1 MPPMPGPEKGKN
13 YKAAGPKVGHS
24 NGGFP
29 KYFHLLMHIG
39 HLLEERCR
47 GELAEFGLHHG
58 QARVLMTLA
67 NYDGVN
73 QADLARGM
81 DVAPPTLSV
90 MLKKLLDQK
99 LVRRTAVKEDDRVYR
114 ISLTPAGRRA
124 VGRITS
130 VWANANRAITDSL
143 GESVD
148 LAAVHDQL
156 LRVRDG
162 LGGRTPT
169 L

>member
-1 MPPMPGPEKGKN
+1 MPPMPGPDREENSK
-13 YKAAGPKVGHS
+13 
-24 NGGFP
+24 GGFP

-47 GELAEFGLHHG
+47 GELSEFGLHHG

-81 DVAPPTLSV
+81 DIAPPTLSV
-90 MLKKLLDQK
+90 MLKKMLEQK
-99 LVRRTAVKEDDRVYR
+99 LVRRTAVKEDDRVHR

-124 VGRITS
+124 VERITR
-130 VWANANRAITDSL
+130 VWAVANQAITDSL
-143 GESVD
+143 GEGAD
-148 LAAVHDQL
+148 LKVVHDQL
-156 LRVRDG
+156 LRIRDG
-162 LGGRTPT
+162 LGGRGPT